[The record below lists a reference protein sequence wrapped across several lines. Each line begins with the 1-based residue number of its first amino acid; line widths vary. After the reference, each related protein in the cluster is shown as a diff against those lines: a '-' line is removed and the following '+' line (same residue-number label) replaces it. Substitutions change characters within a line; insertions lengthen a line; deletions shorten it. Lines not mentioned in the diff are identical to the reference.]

1 MSLIVCPEC
10 KKEISSFA
18 KTCPNCGYPI
28 QEYLN
33 KEFQES
39 SNDDSNNEP
48 KEDIV
53 KENNYKKPIPT
64 TWIEDYKSR
73 VTIVKII
80 FSIIFFMCFIGF
92 IISLSMYSQYKT
104 YDHDVNPYM
113 VSTILTGTFSLFLL
127 MLMIGSFIGI
137 KIVVRK
143 LDGYTVLVY
152 FGISKIILVVENE
165 EQDFGIETRY
175 HAVELSGELPNG
187 KKVTAKCTGRTAK
200 VTID

>member
-1 MSLIVCPEC
+1 MSLIICPEC

-28 QEYLN
+28 QHYLN
-33 KEFQES
+33 KEVNES

-53 KENNYKKPIPT
+53 KENNYKNPIPT

-92 IISLSMYSQYKT
+92 IISFSMFSQYKI
-104 YDHDVNPYM
+104 YDDVNPYL
-113 VSTILTGTFSLFLL
+113 VSTILTGTFSMFLL
-127 MLMIGSFIGI
+127 MLMIGSFLRI
-137 KIVVRK
+137 KIVVRE

-187 KKVTAKCTGRTAK
+187 KKVTAKCSGRTAK